1 MGNYLNPG
9 NSGFTAIRNSTYV
22 DKSGMIDLINRTIDT
37 TEKLTC
43 ISRPRRFGK
52 SFAAKMLCAYYD
64 RSCDSSQLFKDL
76 EIAVDSEYAASY
88 HRYLNQYD
96 VIYLDMTAIIGETSF
111 ADLVCYIK
119 RNIIY
124 ELKEK
129 YPEMM
134 AAEGFVPTLANAVE
148 MTGTKFIMIIDEW
161 DAPIRE
167 GKDNLE
173 IQRGYLEFLRT
184 LFKNSGATDKIFA
197 AVYITGILPVKKDG
211 SQSAISDFKEYTIV
225 NPRKF
230 VKYTGFTE
238 EEVKKLCAEYE
249 CDFFMMKQ
257 WYDGYSFQDL
267 VSVYNPNSVMKAI
280 RNDDF
285 DSYWTQTS
293 AAESL
298 MGYISLDFD
307 GLGKTV
313 SELVGGV
320 EAKVDTKGFA
330 NDLVTFRDRDDV
342 LTLLIHLGYLAYDQ
356 IEQKVRIPNEE
367 IRLEF
372 ARAIR
377 QTKRDD
383 TIRRIRESEQ
393 LIEDTI
399 HGNEEA
405 VARQI
410 EKIHEEEPPL
420 YYNNEQAL
428 RSVVKRAYFSYGD
441 EYVMFEE
448 LPAGVGY
455 ADIVYLPKKDSV
467 LPALVIELKWNQS
480 AKTALE
486 QIRDRRYP
494 EAVRGYGGTVLLV
507 GISYDKEAPAGKR
520 KHQCRI
526 EKYEE

>member
-9 NSGFTAIRNSTYV
+9 NSGFARIRNDVYI
-22 DKSGMIDLINRTIDT
+22 DKSGLIGLINQTIDT
-37 TEKLTC
+37 SRRLTC

-52 SFAAKMLCAYYD
+52 SFAAQMLCAYYD
-64 RSCDSSQLFKDL
+64 RTCDSARLFNDL
-76 EIAVDSEYAASY
+76 EIADDEHYKD
-88 HRYLNQYD
+88 YLNRYD
-96 VIYLDMTAIIGETSF
+96 VIYLDMTGVIGE
-111 ADLVCYIK
+111 AAMMDIVPYIQ
-119 RNIIY
+119 RNIIRELTEQY
-124 ELKEK
+124 PELK
-129 YPEMM
+129 
-134 AAEGFVPTLANAVE
+134 AAEGFAATLANAAKAA
-148 MTGTKFIMIIDEW
+148 GNKFIMIIDEW

-167 GKDNLE
+167 TAGHPELQKK
-173 IQRGYLEFLRT
+173 YLEFLRS
-184 LFKNSGATDKIFA
+184 LFKNSGMTSKIFA
-197 AVYITGILPVKKDG
+197 AAYMTGILPIKKDG
-211 SQSAISDFKEYTIV
+211 SQSAISDFWEYSMV
-225 NPRKF
+225 KPRQF
-230 VKYTGFTE
+230 GKYAGFTE
-238 EEVKKLCAEYE
+238 DEVKKLCD
-249 CDFFMMKQ
+249 DFGSDFKMMKQ

-285 DSYWTQTS
+285 DSYWTKTS